1 MDLAACELIQR
12 SDFLHTR
19 LQRAMVCESMDYGN
33 DVMMTQFVSLIS
45 HTQLWLLL

>member
-19 LQRAMVCESMDYGN
+19 WQRTMVCESMDHGN
-33 DVMMTQFVSLIS
+33 DVMMTEFVSLIS
-45 HTQLWLLL
+45 QTQLWLFL